1 MAGNKNSGRKGWE
14 FDTTC
19 PATGRKPAP
28 IESIYTD
35 IEALGR
41 LHCTITEAADY
52 LAKRYRVDLP
62 RITFHHFLERNEKA
76 MEAFECGKSEGKL
89 SLRRQQMKKAEAGDT
104 TMLIWCGKNILG
116 QSDKQ
121 EISGNPDNPLV
132 VVEGHRK
139 SIAAKMESARQAALR
154 KAKGDDEG

>member
-41 LHCTITEAADY
+41 LHCTLTEAADY
-52 LAKRYRVDLP
+52 ISKRYKVDLP
-62 RITFHHFLERNEKA
+62 RKTFHDFLARDKKA
-76 MEAFECGKSEGKL
+76 AEALEVGMGEGKL
-89 SLRRQQMKKAEAGDT
+89 SLRRLQIKKAESLDT
-104 TMLIWCGKNILG
+104 GMLCFLGKNLLG
-116 QSDKQ
+116 QTDKLDTNHGVQ
-121 EISGNPDNPLV
+121 PNNPLADFL
-132 VVEGHRK
+132 K
-139 SIAAKMESARQAALR
+139 AAQ
-154 KAKGDDEG
+154 AKGPFEGLVDPDDDSDAQ